1 MSLLVVENLVK
12 HFPVQGGLLRRKFA
26 AIHAVDDVSFTVDA
40 GETLALVGE
49 SGCGKSTTGRLVLRL
64 IEATSGNVTFDGED
78 LFKLPPETLRKRRRH
93 MQIIFQDPY
102 ASLNPRMTV
111 RDIIAEPL
119 TLHGLAQGKA
129 LDERVNELMGLVG
142 LSTYHARRY
151 PHEFSGGQRQRI
163 GIARALAVS
172 PKLIVADEPVSAL
185 DVSIQAQIVN
195 LLRDLQRRFQ
205 LAYIFI
211 AHDLAVVRHVAD
223 RIAVMYLGKIVELA
237 PKHALFTAPRHP
249 YTRGLLAAVP
259 VPDPAR
265 ARAGKLLEGDV
276 ASPLDPPPGCR
287 FQARCPYVRDR
298 CRTEAPPLAAEG
310 DKHFVACHFWR
321 EIAADAGGVPADRPD
336 NARLTRLQ
344 ARFRRRLP
352 ATDQGQLAGGS
363 GGS

>member
-1 MSLLVVENLVK
+1 M
-12 HFPVQGGLLRRKFA
+12 P
-26 AIHAVDDVSFTVDA
+26 
-40 GETLALVGE
+40 
-49 SGCGKSTTGRLVLRL
+49 
-64 IEATSGNVTFDGED
+64 
-78 LFKLPPETLRKRRRH
+78 
-93 MQIIFQDPY
+93 
-102 ASLNPRMTV
+102 SLNPRMTV

-119 TLHGLAQGKA
+119 TLHGLAHGKA

-142 LSTYHARRY
+142 LSSYHARRY

-237 PKHALFTAPRHP
+237 PKTALFTAPRHP
-249 YTRGLLAAVP
+249 TRAACWRP
-259 VPDPAR
+259 CPSSIPR
-265 ARAGKLLEGDV
+265 ARAP
-276 ASPLDPPPGCR
+276 AACWRAMSPARLDPPPGCR

-298 CRTEAPPLAAEG
+298 CRAEEPALTTDG
-310 DKHFVACHFWR
+310 GKHAVACHFWR
-321 EIAADAGGVPADRPD
+321 EIAADAGGVPADRPA

-344 ARFRRRLP
+344 ARFRRATP
-352 ATDQGQLAGGS
+352 AAVEGHPCWGS